1 MFIARS
7 VSSRPVFGRYHQK
20 ASRARC
26 VARHV
31 LQAASVIEPQVVFPE
46 GRGEVDEFDDEQV
59 FTNATSA
66 QLSLP
71 AGSQEFELRKLGAHS
86 DIGFARNQQLVMVN
100 KGEEDDGQYDGF
112 LVCNRCGKAAS
123 DPQRVG
129 PHERDYLLATRSPG
143 RCTGQFEQVYL
154 GYGFASDVLVVRLPL
169 SRPLRF
175 DPVQPTERQPIA
187 DALQSLAE
195 AFVLGISQELD
206 IDIRE
211 INAGFR
217 FIRQGDDHLA
227 DIFVYDTL
235 SGGAGYATQ
244 AGELFSGVMTRAE
257 TLLSRCTCSASCDKC
272 LRHYGNRFHH
282 SVLDRHFGAGSSA
295 LHPGWRSAR

>member
-1 MFIARS
+1 MLI
-7 VSSRPVFGRYHQK
+7 
-20 ASRARC
+20 
-26 VARHV
+26 
-31 LQAASVIEPQVVFPE
+31 
-46 GRGEVDEFDDEQV
+46 
-59 FTNATSA
+59 
-66 QLSLP
+66 
-71 AGSQEFELRKLGAHS
+71 
-86 DIGFARNQQLVMVN
+86 
-100 KGEEDDGQYDGF
+100 
-112 LVCNRCGKAAS
+112 
-123 DPQRVG
+123 
-129 PHERDYLLATRSPG
+129 
-143 RCTGQFEQVYL
+143 
-154 GYGFASDVLVVRLPL
+154 VRLPL

-175 DPVQPTERQPIA
+175 DPVQPTERQPVA

-257 TLLSRCTCSASCDKC
+257 TLLSRCKCSASCDKC

-282 SVLDRHFGAGSSA
+282 SILDRHLALDLLRFIRDGILPGKPSPDQQRSVLEPLRNMMELAGWVQGDSSDAPYTIVKQGRRAQLFSFPSLVSPSHYGYVPAADRFAFSPFELSRDLPGAFGVVA
-295 LHPGWRSAR
+295 